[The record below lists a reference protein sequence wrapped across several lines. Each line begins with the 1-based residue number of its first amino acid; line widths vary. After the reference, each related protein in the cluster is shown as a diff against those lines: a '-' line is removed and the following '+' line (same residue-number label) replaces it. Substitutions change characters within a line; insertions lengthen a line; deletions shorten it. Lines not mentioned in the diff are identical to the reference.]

1 MGPVPTGDNRSG
13 YNVRSQT
20 DAERKL
26 MVSLHARLKT
36 FAETVPPSIG
46 RHLSHVPFSLRLGIK
61 YRSSVRA
68 ITAWENS
75 PRKIDDSYFQS
86 LQALV
91 RYAFENV
98 DFYRNFYK
106 QKGFS
111 PAGLNSMS
119 DWPSVPIVTKSDF
132 QNVPLENRC
141 CQRSKGM
148 KINTGGTS
156 GQPLEFYIESNAFAG
171 EWAHMHYIWKLHGY
185 KPQHVKL
192 TFRGKHFD
200 NVEPLRYN
208 AVHNEYIVNA
218 SAPMSQVAAAVME
231 LSKSCVIRW
240 LHGYPSLIAE
250 FALQV
255 EDSRFPDFPRF
266 RALLFG
272 VLLGS
277 EYPAPAYRSAIERVI
292 STHVVSWYGHSEM
305 AILARES
312 ALGVYESLPTY
323 GYAEA
328 VPAVEGGFSRLIG
341 TSLHNRVHPFIRY
354 DTGDFVQEVSKQNMS
369 LGFQISEGRVG
380 DFVVDRQGNRQSLT
394 AIIFGRHHDAF
405 DLLSHV
411 QVRDQGGG
419 VITLVITPRNTEVTI
434 SDLAQ
439 GFNLA
444 GLDMEFQYE
453 VVDSPIRTKAGKIRL
468 KL

>member
-1 MGPVPTGDNRSG
+1 MR
-13 YNVRSQT
+13 
-20 DAERKL
+20 
-26 MVSLHARLKT
+26 ARLKSI
-36 FAETVPPSIG
+36 AETVTPNIG
-46 RHLSHVPFSLRLGIK
+46 KHLSHVPFSLRLGAK
-61 YRSSVRA
+61 YRSSVRDIA
-68 ITAWENS
+68 AWENAS
-75 PRKIDDSYFQS
+75 REFDDSYFKS

-91 RYAFENV
+91 RFAFENI
-98 DFYRNFYK
+98 DFYREFYK

-111 PAGLNSMS
+111 PDDLSSMS
-119 DWPSVPIVTKSDF
+119 DWSSVPIVTKTDF
-132 QNVPLENRC
+132 QSAPLESRC
-141 CQRSKGM
+141 RQKPRGM

-156 GQPLEFYIESNAFAG
+156 GQPLEFYIAPGAFAV

-185 KPQHVKL
+185 KPQHLKI

-200 NVEPLRYN
+200 SAEPLRYN

-218 SAPMSQVAAAVME
+218 SAPMSQVTAAILE
-231 LSKSCVIRW
+231 LSKGCVIRW

-250 FALQV
+250 FARQI
-255 EDSRFPDFPRF
+255 EGGCFPGFSKF
-266 RALLFG
+266 RARLFG

-277 EYPAPAYRSAIERVI
+277 EYPAPAYRSVIERVI

-305 AILARES
+305 AILARET

-328 VPAVEGGFSRLIG
+328 VLAAEGGFNRLIG

-354 DTGDFVQEVSKQNMS
+354 DTGDLVQEVSKQSMS

-380 DFVVDRQGNRQSLT
+380 DFIVDRQGNRHSLT

-405 DLLSHV
+405 DLINHV

-419 VITLVITPRNTEVTI
+419 VITLVITPRNTEVAM
-434 SDLAQ
+434 SELAQ
-439 GFNLA
+439 GFNLVD
-444 GLDMEFQYE
+444 LDMEFQYE
-453 VVDSPIRTKAGKIRL
+453 VVDSPIRTKAGKIQL
-468 KL
+468 KI